1 MDNTTVYFKYDT
13 AKFSLH
19 YPKALTDMTQAS
31 LKKLF
36 KYMVSWYDREANAEA
51 IRKTTASLQD
61 LVVETKELWHTRS
74 VEYQNGY
81 VDTKFNATTATAKKR
96 LEANNKKLLTAVKS
110 AKAKHERAVKLQ
122 TYFNEIK
129 VQYEINE

>member
-61 LVVETKELWHTRS
+61 LVVETKELWHKRS

-81 VDTKFNATTATAKKR
+81 VDTKFNATTAMAKKR

>member
-129 VQYEINE
+129 DQYEINE